1 MSNRNDTTDFHA
13 IASAIEA
20 RGFCVVPDFL
30 GRDEID
36 FLVEEFDVCPD
47 YSAPPQDK
55 RSAGLRGDQPATGA
69 LRENAMGR
77 KETYQ
82 RIRPRM
88 EAFAQGVTGAK
99 AALYQILYL
108 QTPITDLPVHQDTD
122 QFFLTAFNPT
132 HLNFW
137 IPLVK
142 PSRTEAGLRLIP
154 WDRLG
159 EQSPRLLNLCRHSGA
174 SFMRSLRDGGTWYV
188 SDWSGVH
195 WVDED
200 LELEEVIETPEL
212 GPGDLLLLSH
222 NTIHTT
228 QSTDDRRLAV
238 SLRTCDP
245 ETPIDWHRVVG
256 SPTPHRM
263 SHLAGRSRLNFPVF
277 QHIQANDFGA
287 TLGDLVPTLTGERE

>member
-1 MSNRNDTTDFHA
+1 M
-13 IASAIEA
+13 
-20 RGFCVVPDFL
+20 
-30 GRDEID
+30 
-36 FLVEEFDVCPD
+36 
-47 YSAPPQDK
+47 
-55 RSAGLRGDQPATGA
+55 
-69 LRENAMGR
+69 
-77 KETYQ
+77 
-82 RIRPRM
+82 
-88 EAFAQGVTGAK
+88 
-99 AALYQILYL
+99 
-108 QTPITDLPVHQDTD
+108 
-122 QFFLTAFNPT
+122 
-132 HLNFW
+132 
-137 IPLVK
+137 VK

-159 EQSPRLLNLCRHSGA
+159 EQSPRLLTSAALGRELHALTPG
-174 SFMRSLRDGGTWYV
+174 RGDLVRV
-188 SDWSGVH
+188 DWSGVH

-228 QSTDDRRLAV
+228 QTTDDRRLAV
-238 SLRTCDP
+238 SVRTCDP